1 MRILSETSFDT
12 SKHSNVN
19 MLINNKLIDPVTLTK
34 NLTYLFGKDS
44 TAFPLTTLT
53 EGNGFL
59 KSLTPIS
66 MGDTQYKW
74 DVVGRMKHI
83 SKCLGLADANPAPG
97 AYGTPIKM
105 YFEDKLF
112 IKTYTIISPD
122 GKHQLYLMNDGI
134 RLGAK
139 KYEYLAMPLN
149 QSGSDG
155 TFVALSNFTDGVYWA
170 MGAPVIAAA
179 KSDGTR
185 SNSLVPGQMTNQFGY
200 HRYSKGITGNIAN
213 KVLNIELDGV
223 DVTGKSVK
231 TNTWIPW
238 EMRIFELE
246 RRKLNEYDLWT
257 SEYNRDANGNILAHD
272 PDSGE
277 PLPRGAGVYEQ
288 IKAVGNYDTYA
299 DMTLKKFDNTINAIF
314 ANRTDSTPIEIVLYT
329 GKGGAREFDRA
340 VKSDATANAYFTPLG
355 EQVISSSE
363 GYLEYGKWFNRYK
376 TIDGKIITIKLSS
389 MFDEGIIA
397 EMQKANGDTIDGF
410 ARDSYTMVFLDQSMN
425 DGGERNVQL
434 VAEKGREYQ
443 VGIYKGMTPIPK
455 EWGLADN
462 LHIVDRKDVSY
473 YEVIDSLGIAIKNV
487 TTCFKMERFK

>member
-12 SKHSNVN
+12 SKHSSVN

-74 DVVGRMKHI
+74 SVVGRMKHI
-83 SKCLGLADANPAPG
+83 SKCLGLAEVNTTPG
-97 AYGTPIKM
+97 AYGTPIKI

-122 GKHQLYLMNDGI
+122 GKYQLYLMNDGI
-134 RLGAK
+134 RKGAK
-139 KYEYLAMPLN
+139 KYEYMAMLLN
-149 QSGSDG
+149 SKDESYVD
-155 TFVALSNFTDGVYWA
+155 VANFTEGLYWA

-185 SNSLVPGQMTNQFGY
+185 SNSLTPGEMTNQFGY

-213 KVLNIELDGV
+213 KVLNIELEGI
-223 DVTGKSVK
+223 DVNGKTVK

-246 RRKLNEYDLWT
+246 RRKLNEYDLWV
-257 SEYNRDANGNILAHD
+257 SEYNRDEQGNILAHD
-272 PDSGE
+272 PDTGE

-288 IKAVGNYDTYA
+288 IKAVGNYDTYG
-299 DMTLKKFDNTINAIF
+299 DLTLKKFDNTINAIF

-329 GKGGAREFDRA
+329 GRGGAREFDRA
-340 VKSDATANAYFTPLG
+340 VKSDSNANSYFTPLG

-363 GYLEYGKWFNRYK
+363 GYLEYGKYFNRYK
-376 TIDGKIITIKLSS
+376 TIDGKIITVKISS
-389 MFDEGIIA
+389 MFDDGILA

-443 VGIYKGMTPIPK
+443 VGVYKGMTPLPK
-455 EWGLADN
+455 EWGMSEDIRIN
-462 LHIVDRKDVSY
+462 DRKDVAY
-473 YEVIDSLGIAIKNV
+473 YEVIDSSGIAIKNV
-487 TTCFKMERFK
+487 TTCFKLERYK